1 MLVLGRKI
9 EEGLRIGGNI
19 EIKILDVFSTDDS
32 GSRKSKVA
40 SIGIEAP
47 REIQILRKELLDT
60 MKQNQEAEQSA
71 IAFAGKG
78 LTGVGLAGILK
89 KKRRLDRLEAGD
101 EEPGQG

>member
-1 MLVLGRKI
+1 MLVLSRKI
-9 EEGLRIGGNI
+9 EEGLRIGDKI
-19 EIKILDVFSTDDS
+19 EIKILDVFATDNS

-71 IAFAGKG
+71 QALAGKG
-78 LTGVGLAGILK
+78 FPGAGLAGILK
-89 KKRRLDRLEAGD
+89 QKRHRLEGGGTEHGD
-101 EEPGQG
+101 E